1 MALANAVQGATH
13 TPQRITWS
21 DTDGDPVNLTGAVLS
36 GRVLRIRDG
45 STVDI
50 AGEMDIVSALNG
62 VFDWTYG
69 AADVAEAGEYIVQF
83 TATFGV
89 ATRDRTLKEA
99 WTVVAAL

>member
-36 GRVLRIRDG
+36 GRIRAING
-45 STVDI
+45 GGVVDI
-50 AGEMDIVSALNG
+50 AGELDIVSALDG

-83 TATFGV
+83 TATFGDM
-89 ATRDRTLKEA
+89 TKDRTLKEA